1 MTGGIGSGKSEV
13 SRRLVARGAVLV
25 DADAVAR
32 EVVAPGTPGLA
43 AVAAEFGEQVLLPDG
58 SLDRDRLGSIVFADD
73 ERRKALNAI
82 VHPLVGT
89 RMHELV
95 QDAPD
100 EAIVVYDVPLLAEND
115 LAGQYDVVVVVDA
128 PVEVQLGRLTAQR
141 GMTEEAAKARIT
153 AQATRERRRA
163 VADRVIDNSGSLE
176 SLDAQV
182 AELWAELTRIRD
194 RSR

>member
-13 SRRLVARGAVLV
+13 SRRLAARGAVLV

-43 AVAAEFGEQVLLPDG
+43 AVAAEFGERVLRPDG

-73 ERRKALNAI
+73 ERRQALNAI
-82 VHPLVGT
+82 VHPLVGS
-89 RMHELV
+89 RMRELV

-100 EAIVVYDVPLLAEND
+100 EAIVVYDVPLLAENG

-128 PVEVQLGRLTAQR
+128 PMEVQLRRLTAQR
-141 GMTEEAAKARIT
+141 GMTEEAAKARIA
-153 AQATRERRRA
+153 AQATRERRLA

-176 SLDAQV
+176 ALDAQV